1 MKKLLLFLLFVLL
14 VMGINAQVKKNK
26 DTVGDVC
33 VPYPIMKTIQTDL
46 LVGDSAVAVL
56 NITNV
61 EVRELKNKVLFHM
74 NEAENLRLSVSNL
87 KSIND
92 NLTKQA
98 SLHEGIVNTL
108 KQDYNVLSKSFK
120 RKKIKN
126 TIWDILLIGG
136 AAILTGELL
145 YYRNLYI
152 KTM

>member
-92 NLTKQA
+92 NLTQQA

-120 RKKIKN
+120 RNKVKN